1 MCPNTT
7 WKITSLVTVFIVS
20 LYILYTGPKAPH
32 ILRLRKNNTLVN
44 NTKRCVIILRE
55 RTGRLGNRLFM
66 FASAYGLSLNRSC
79 QLYIDSDIITELN
92 SSFDI
97 NLPNLVPKSQLNHST
112 PIQKIYNHCSFL
124 PYLLYSNNSY
134 SIELSG
140 FWQVHKYFIDHI
152 EEIRRQL
159 RFKQTILDRVNSFLD
174 KNINRSVS
182 TVVGIHIRRGDFLLV
197 RRVSSNQ
204 YIFNAMFHFQ
214 AKYRSVIFVIVSDDK
229 HYCRKVFGQR
239 NNVLLTPDSFSAG
252 DDVATLTVCEH
263 SILTVGT
270 FGWWGAFL
278 LHNRVGDVLTDSK
291 PDHTPLDA
299 NCRQD
304 DYFPPWFSFLNSTT

>member
-1 MCPNTT
+1 MDANGTL
-7 WKITSLVTVFIVS
+7 KITTLATVFVVS
-20 LYILYTGPKAPH
+20 LYILYTGSKAPL
-32 ILRLRKNNTLVN
+32 ISRLWKNSTLVN
-44 NTKRCVIILRE
+44 NPKRCVIIFHE
-55 RTGRLGNRLFM
+55 CDGRLGNRLFM

-79 QLYIDSDIITELN
+79 QLYINSDFITELN
-92 SSFDI
+92 QSFEI

-112 PIQKIYNHCSFL
+112 PIKKIYNHCSFL
-124 PYLLYSNNSY
+124 PYLLNSNNSY

-140 FWQVHKYFIDHI
+140 YWQVYKYFIDHI

-159 RFKQTILDRVNSFLD
+159 RFKRTILDRVNSFLD
-174 KNINRSVS
+174 ENINRSVS

-229 HYCRKVFGQR
+229 QYCRKVFGQS
-239 NNVLLTPDSFSAG
+239 NNVLLTPDSFSAA
-252 DDVATLTVCEH
+252 DDLATLTVCKH
-263 SILTVGT
+263 TILTVGT

-278 LHNRVGDVLTDSK
+278 LRNRVGDVLTDSK
-291 PDHTPLDA
+291 PDHTPLDV

-304 DYFPPWFSFLNSTT
+304 DYFPPWFSFLNNTN